1 MKSLKIILM
10 ALTKRSSFV
19 DEGLTGRAQDFTSS
33 ASALLSPTLP
43 M

>member
-1 MKSLKIILM
+1 MKSLIIILM

-19 DEGLTGRAQDFTSS
+19 DECLNGRAQDFTSS